1 MVCVS
6 RSSTSTSASS
16 TSFAPDTTGER
27 YEDLYQQYDI
37 LTRTNPG
44 WNLSSIRDMT
54 TRERTYWLEVAV
66 FHMTMRAGSA

>member
-1 MVCVS
+1 MRVS

-16 TSFAPDTTGER
+16 TSFAPDSTGER

-37 LTRTNPG
+37 LTRSNPG
-44 WNLSSIRDMT
+44 WSLTSIRDMAY
-54 TRERTYWLEVAV
+54 RERTYWLEVAV